1 MRSIKNLSA
10 APLRVPLPGG
20 KTLHLG
26 PGESGSIRDEA
37 AEHPALHKLAEAGT
51 LEVGASTPGT
61 GVAQAGSGRGPGGGY
76 AHGKSS
82 APRKSG
88 DR

>member
-1 MRSIKNLSA
+1 MRTIKNLSA
-10 APLRVPLPGG
+10 SPIRVSLPGG

-26 PGESGSIRDEA
+26 PGEAGSIRDEA
-37 AEHPALHKLAEAGT
+37 AEHPALKKLVEAGS

-61 GVAQAGSGRGPGGGY
+61 GVSQAGSGRGPGGGY

-82 APRKSG
+82 AARKSG